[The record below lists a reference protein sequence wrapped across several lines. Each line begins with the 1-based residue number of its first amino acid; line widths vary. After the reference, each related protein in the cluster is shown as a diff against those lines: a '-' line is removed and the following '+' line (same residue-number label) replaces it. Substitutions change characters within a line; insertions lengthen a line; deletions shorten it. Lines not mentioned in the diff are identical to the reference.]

1 MALLEVKNLG
11 ISFGGLQAVQGLNM
25 SIESGHLYGL
35 IGPNGAGKST
45 TMNIM
50 TGYLAPTSGDVIING
65 HDILEEPEEAKRTIG
80 YLPEIPPVYTDMT
93 VAEYLRFCAE
103 LKKVPRAERRDAVKS
118 AIDELELGEVKN
130 RLIRNLSKGFRQR
143 VGFAQAIIANPE
155 TLILDEPTVGLDPK
169 QIIEIRQLIR
179 RLGEKHTVILSSHI
193 LSEVAEVCDQVL
205 IINHGKFVACDS
217 PDHLATSEQKQKGS
231 ILHVTAQGA
240 KQDVLAALRSVVQ
253 VRESDLSQDEE
264 GNTVATVRV
273 PGGSDI
279 RGRVSQALFAKN
291 CVVLSMS
298 VEKASL
304 ENIFLELTDSGNGA
318 AHADDDTKKSVGKMA
333 SDLVHDELGIQSYTE
348 EGAADDGDAASEE
361 TSDGAKAEAG
371 DAADNVRQDIDSI
384 HAQLSGNEAEK
395 TSGDVTDGEDK

>member
-1 MALLEVKNLG
+1 MIEVKHLTKTYG
-11 ISFGGLQAVQGLNM
+11 DHCAVDDLSFTVEDGQ
-25 SIESGHLYGL
+25 IYGFL
-35 IGPNGAGKST
+35 GPNGAGKST

-93 VAEYLRFCAE
+93 VAEYLKFCAE
-103 LKKVPRAERRDAVKS
+103 LKKVPRAERKDAVRN
-118 AIDELELGEVKN
+118 AIDELELGEVRN

-179 RLGEKHTVILSSHI
+179 RLGQKHTVILSSHI

-217 PDHLATSEQKQKGS
+217 PDHLAMSEQKQKGS

-240 KQDVLAALRSVVQ
+240 RADVLAALRSVVQ
-253 VRESDLSQDEE
+253 VTDSDLTEDED
-264 GNTVATVRV
+264 GNTVATIRV

-304 ENIFLELTDSGNGA
+304 ENIFLELTDSGKEA
-318 AHADDDTKKSVGKMA
+318 APVDEKAKASVGKMA
-333 SDLVHDELGIQSYTE
+333 SDLVHDELGIESYKE
-348 EGAADDGDAASEE
+348 
-361 TSDGAKAEAG
+361 DGAEDAEQNAPDEKSADQAATE
-371 DAADNVRQDIDSI
+371 DAADSVRRDIDSI

-395 TSGDVTDGEDK
+395 TSGDVTDGEEK